1 MGDIKR
7 LNAEQINKIRL
18 FFEKINAVEKRDTYF
33 DDDKLALLTGTYKLI
48 EKVGGGDPI
57 KAAEWRLRVTGSI

>member
-7 LNAEQINKIRL
+7 LNAEQINKVRL
-18 FFEKINAVEKRDTYF
+18 FFEKINTVEKRDTYF
-33 DDDKLALLTGTYKLI
+33 DDNKLALMTGTYKLI
-48 EKVGGGDPI
+48 ERVGGGDPI